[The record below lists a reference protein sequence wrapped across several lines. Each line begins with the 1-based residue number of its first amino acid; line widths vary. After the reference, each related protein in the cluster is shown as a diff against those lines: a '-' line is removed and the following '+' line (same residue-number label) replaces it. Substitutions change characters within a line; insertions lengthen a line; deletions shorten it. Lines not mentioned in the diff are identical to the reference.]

1 MLIPTSKNV
10 KTITDM
16 REDALGLLEQVKK
29 NGVTYIFHRSEPKAV
44 MLDIDEFVKMQ
55 EILED
60 YFDSQEAI
68 KLEKEP
74 VGELIPIE
82 DIIKEYVYNL
92 FYKGFKKRSE

>member
-16 REDALGLLEQVKK
+16 REDALGLLDLVKK

-44 MLDIDEFVKMQ
+44 MMDIDEFDKLQ
-55 EILED
+55 EMLED
-60 YFDSQEAI
+60 HQDELDAI

-74 VGELIPIE
+74 RGKGISIE
-82 DIIKEYVYNL
+82 EIMKEYV
-92 FYKGFKKRSE
+92 

>member
-44 MLDIDEFVKMQ
+44 MMDIDEFSRIQ
-55 EILED
+55 ELLEK
-60 YFDSQEAI
+60 YFDKIRNA
-68 KLEKEP
+68 
-74 VGELIPIE
+74 
-82 DIIKEYVYNL
+82 
-92 FYKGFKKRSE
+92 

>member
-16 REDALGLLEQVKK
+16 REDALGLLDLVKK
-29 NGVTYIFHRSEPKAV
+29 NGIAYIFNRSEPKAV
-44 MLDIDEFVKMQ
+44 MVDIDEFVRIQ
-55 EILED
+55 ELLEN

-74 VGELIPIE
+74 RGKGIPIE
-82 DIIKEYVYNL
+82 EIMKEYA
-92 FYKGFKKRSE
+92 